1 MKHARRPTSRAANTA
16 QGMQRVPRL
25 PPWKVDELLGA
36 KPAPTPHEEEM
47 ARRRAE
53 FAAENKRLAEAARQ
67 RMEQQRQDTAALT
80 RQGAD
85 Q

>member
-1 MKHARRPTSRAANTA
+1 
-16 QGMQRVPRL
+16 MQRVPRL

-36 KPAPTPHEEEM
+36 KPALTPHEEEL

-67 RMEQQRQDTAALT
+67 RMEQQRQDAAALT
-80 RQGAD
+80 RQGAE